1 MSCNY
6 INTDKKRA
14 EKVKTYKDFFYQNQ
28 TKFNQLNEYLLNNS
42 KFNLRIGQFLTTK
55 DLDSLTNEKLKELGI
70 ESFSFSYTNCE
81 KLEVEYKTTWTK
93 YPIGQMYLSKEPFIK
108 DSIKDTNNKVE
119 SKGFIE
125 VHNLGNG
132 WFIWIDSDFI

>member
-93 YPIGQMYLSKEPFIK
+93 YPIGQMYLSKEPCIK